1 MKIIPTTPLTDLYFS
16 DSHVKPES
24 IFLPYFMFDKEG
36 KRISIDKIG
45 LVQTMLDTKVP
56 QSESL
61 IVQ

>member
-1 MKIIPTTPLTDLYFS
+1 MKIIPTTPLTDVYFS

-24 IFLPYFMFDKEG
+24 IFLPYFVFDKKYE
-36 KRISIDKIG
+36 RISIEKIG
-45 LVQTMLDTKVP
+45 LVQAMLDTKVP